1 MQTAVIDRPILSVFP
16 SVHLSVT
23 FRCFVQTNED
33 TKYTKQDRR
42 AVLFAVAELLVVI
55 AGVFSIDLH
64 CHPATTLWHYRASLL
79 TISSCSHVKMS
90 PLICDT
96 ANECN

>member
-1 MQTAVIDRPILSVFP
+1 MTGFLPRNVI
-16 SVHLSVT
+16 
-23 FRCFVQTNED
+23 
-33 TKYTKQDRR
+33 KYTNKQDRR

-64 CHPATTLWHYRASLL
+64 CHPLTTLWHYRASLL
-79 TISSCSHVKMS
+79 TISCCSCVEMS
-90 PLICDT
+90 PCDT